1 MTKIVFDYVA
11 PWADVINVVCP
22 GINAEAER
30 LADLLDSKDIPFEY
44 CVASTDD
51 GYDGKVGLTLFGI
64 GGVEDIFE
72 GDAITGY
79 FFDVDTAA
87 ALIESQAYGK
97 LVFNNVDYVTV
108 SDYFQ
113 KMALMFDFDA
123 FCRSEYES
131 ESSSVGSSFP
141 TDEFNE
147 TECVS
152 ENELNPK
159 DKIVNNHPFANKT
172 QLMDAAQQ
180 SVYKV
185 YKMYTQAITLLFEKD
200 DNYEK

>member
-22 GINAEAER
+22 DINAEAEK

-44 CVASTDD
+44 CVADTEN
-51 GYDGKVGLTLFGI
+51 GYDGKVGLALCGVGSVEEI
-64 GGVEDIFE
+64 LEGGAVD
-72 GDAITGY
+72 GY
-79 FFDVDTAA
+79 FFDVDASA
-87 ALIESQAYGK
+87 ALIESQEYGK

-113 KMALMFDFDA
+113 KMALMFDF
-123 FCRSEYES
+123 ES

-141 TDEFNE
+141 ADEFNE
-147 TECVS
+147 TEGVS
-152 ENELNPK
+152 ENKLNSK
-159 DKIVNNHPFANKT
+159 DKIVSNHPFANKT

-185 YKMYTQAITLLFEKD
+185 YRMYEQAIALLFEKD
-200 DNYEK
+200 ANH

>member
-22 GINAEAER
+22 DINAEAEK

-44 CVASTDD
+44 CVADIKN
-51 GYDGKVGLTLFGI
+51 GYDGKVGLALCGI
-64 GGVEDIFE
+64 GSVEEILE
-72 GDAITGY
+72 GGAVDGY
-79 FFDVDTAA
+79 FFDVDAAA
-87 ALIESQAYGK
+87 ALIESQEYGK

-131 ESSSVGSSFP
+131 ESSNVDSSFP

-152 ENELNPK
+152 DNELNPK
-159 DKIVNNHPFANKT
+159 DKIVSNHPFANKT

-185 YKMYTQAITLLFEKD
+185 YKMYAQAIALLFEKD
-200 DNYEK
+200 ENYEK